1 MALVNSISQ
10 NIIKPKNLKKILRS
24 KGVKILDCRWYLE
37 DNKKGYLEYRNKHIP
52 NAIFFDIDKISNKES
67 KLPHMFPKTNI
78 FTEFINKSGINKSSQ
93 IIIYDQIGFFSSSRV
108 WLMFK
113 YFGFKNVKILD
124 GGFQIWLKKK
134 CELESGRKKIKYSR
148 CYTQISMTNLIINR
162 PSLKKEINTNKSII
176 IDARPEVRFKGE
188 VQEPRPNLKKGNI
201 KNSINIFFGL
211 ITNNLGYLKTM
222 NDLIKIFKR
231 FSKKKN
237 VICYCGSGITACN
250 IIFVLYI
257 LNFTKIKLYDGSW
270 AEWGKIK

>member
-1 MALVNSISQ
+1 MALINSISQ
-10 NIIKPKNLKKILRS
+10 NLIKPQNLRKILRS
-24 KGVKILDCRWYLE
+24 KRVKILDCRWYLE
-37 DNKKGYLEYRNKHIP
+37 NQKKGYLQYRSNHIP
-52 NAIFFDIDKISNKES
+52 NAIFFDIDKISNQES
-67 KLPHMFPKTNI
+67 QLPHMFPKTNI
-78 FTEFINKSGINKSSQ
+78 FIEFINKSGINKNSE

-108 WLMFK
+108 WLLFK

-124 GGFQIWLKKK
+124 GGFHIWLKNKY
-134 CELESGRKKIKYSR
+134 ELRSGGVKIKYSR
-148 CYTQISMTNLIINR
+148 SYTHVSMPNLIINQL
-162 PSLKKEINTNKSII
+162 SLKKEINANRSII
-176 IDARPEVRFKGE
+176 IDARPEARFKGKVE
-188 VQEPRPNLKKGNI
+188 EPRPNLKKGNI
-201 KNSINIFFGL
+201 KNSMNIFFGL
-211 ITNNLGYLKTM
+211 ITNNLGYLKKK